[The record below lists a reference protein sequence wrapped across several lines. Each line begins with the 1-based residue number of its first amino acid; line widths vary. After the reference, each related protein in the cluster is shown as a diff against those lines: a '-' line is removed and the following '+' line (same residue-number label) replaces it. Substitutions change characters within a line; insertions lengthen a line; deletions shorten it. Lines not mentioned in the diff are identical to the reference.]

1 MSSHR
6 ILLDVGNTRCKWIV
20 RRDGREARRGA
31 DPISSI
37 AGALGDAPPGAEAL
51 IASVASQQQNEH
63 LQGLLEGRGCRVWF
77 AESLARLDGLKNSYA
92 QAARLGV
99 DRWLAMLGA
108 LQKARGERFC
118 VVDSGSALTIDLV
131 DRQGAHEGGFIIPGF
146 TLMQR
151 ALFSDTDRV
160 RFEQAC
166 RPSLNPGR
174 STAQGVSNGILL
186 AQAGAVE
193 LALAHGAAGASKRR
207 RFICG
212 GDGEQLRAGLRGRW
226 EWEPDLVMDGLLR
239 QRQLLG
245 R

>member
-1 MSSHR
+1 MSAQR

-20 RRDGREARRGA
+20 LRDGHVAGRGA
-31 DPISSI
+31 EPVSSI
-37 AGALGDAPPGAEAL
+37 AGVLGAAAQGAEVL
-51 IASVASQQQNEH
+51 IASVASRQQNEQ
-63 LQGLLEGRGCRVWF
+63 LQELLEQRGASVWF

-92 QAARLGV
+92 QAARMGV

-108 LQKARGERFC
+108 LQSARGERFC

-131 DRQGAHEGGFIIPGF
+131 DEQGAHEGGFIIPGS

-151 ALFSDTDRV
+151 ALLAKTDRV
-160 RFEQAC
+160 RFEAAS

-174 STAQGVSNGILL
+174 STAQAVGNGILL

-193 LALAHGAAGASKRR
+193 RALAHRDAGASKRR

-212 GDGEQLRAGLRGRW
+212 GGAEQLRPQLRGLW
-226 EWEPDLVMDGLLR
+226 EWAPDLVMDGLLR
-239 QRQLLG
+239 QHQLLG
-245 R
+245 G